1 MGFEST
7 SEKIGKTPEANFS
20 SSVEREKILSSEV
33 VSYLL
38 VPFNLGV
45 LGADVGQPSDDHLGF
60 EVLYRLM
67 PLATR
72 IKNLH
77 RSIQGVC
84 CHCRGCTR
92 LHSGRVLL
100 YNHEVWFES
109 SLRAPSFFA
118 SFLLPFGKN
127 VLNQVP

>member
-20 SSVEREKILSSEV
+20 SSVEREKIPSSEV
-33 VSYLL
+33 LSYLL

-67 PLATR
+67 ILATR
-72 IKNLH
+72 NKICIEVFKAF
-77 RSIQGVC
+77 VA
-84 CHCRGCTR
+84 TAAVVPR
-92 LHSGRVLL
+92 LHSGRVLP
-100 YNHEVWFES
+100 YNQEVTGLNPVSELQAF
-109 SLRAPSFFA
+109 SLLSYFPS
-118 SFLLPFGKN
+118 
-127 VLNQVP
+127 